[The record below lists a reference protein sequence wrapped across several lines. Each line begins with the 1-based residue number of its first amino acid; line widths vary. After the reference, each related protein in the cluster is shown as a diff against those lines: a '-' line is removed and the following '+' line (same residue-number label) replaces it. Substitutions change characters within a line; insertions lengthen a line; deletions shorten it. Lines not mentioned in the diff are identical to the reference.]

1 MDAVPTDRER
11 VESEVRLERRADGI
25 AVVVLVGEHDLAT
38 RGDIEAA
45 LEAALEHGDG
55 VAVDLS
61 DADFI
66 DSSTLHVLV
75 SAARRAAENGRGFSI
90 VLPKNGAV
98 RQVFELTGLLT
109 QFDSTS
115 SLDAA
120 VDALR
125 RPV

>member
-1 MDAVPTDRER
+1 LPADRER
-11 VESEVRLERRADGI
+11 VESEVRLEQRPDGVS
-25 AVVVLVGEHDLAT
+25 VVVLVGEHDLAT
-38 RGDIEAA
+38 RSQIEEA

-61 DADFI
+61 ATDFI

-75 SAARRAAENGRGFSI
+75 SAARRATENGRGFSI
-90 VLPKNGAV
+90 VLPENSAV

-109 QFDSTS
+109 QFESNST
-115 SLDAA
+115 LEAA

-125 RPV
+125 RTG